1 MNTLTLLLVSSILSS
16 AFPLNAVE
24 EVRRKDLIETVR
36 DPGFDES
43 LKSEMHFEQGRF
55 GRENS
60 ATFDLN
66 QGRFGR
72 EKQGRFGRETQ
83 GRFGRMNVADI
94 SAEVQG
100 RFGREDKQGRFGRKV
115 DSQGRFG
122 RESTKKVENERFA
135 RVQFERDEQGRF
147 GREFLNSQ
155 GRFGKK

>member
-1 MNTLTLLLVSSILSS
+1 MNTFTLLLVSSILSS

-24 EVRRKDLIETVR
+24 EVRRKDLIETAR

-43 LKSEMHFEQGRF
+43 LNSEMHFE
-55 GRENS
+55 
-60 ATFDLN
+60 

-83 GRFGRMNVADI
+83 GRFGRTNVADI
-94 SAEVQG
+94 SAEAQG

-122 RESTKKVENERFA
+122 RESAKKVENERFA